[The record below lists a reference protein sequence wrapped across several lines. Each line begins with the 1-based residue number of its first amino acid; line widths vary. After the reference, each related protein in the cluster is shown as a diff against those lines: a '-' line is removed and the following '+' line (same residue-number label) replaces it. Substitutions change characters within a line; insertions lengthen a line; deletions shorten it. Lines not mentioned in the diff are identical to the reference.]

1 MRRLVLLVALFA
13 AASAGALAAAPVA
26 AEIPQWRAVLLAASS
41 DSSPPKIRISHHG
54 PVVLNRALPTDAAGY
69 SPYAVRFADSP
80 APGHTLVWADVI
92 LEGRDTRTVSVL
104 YDFAPG
110 SKQPRVTTHSWDIYG
125 YEKRKVN
132 GHTVFVTAD
141 PAYYARPD
149 IRTYVE
155 TPILVL
161 AYRSGTF
168 VDVTSANP
176 QLIAAELAKYR
187 SGFKPGVC
195 QPDDKMA
202 AYLADMVRLGQTQ
215 RGVADVTRMLNPAS
229 DAQFF
234 ANMNSVL
241 HAKKLIPASL
251 NLAVAAG
258 VPRCD
263 PNKQPAGT

>member
-1 MRRLVLLVALFA
+1 MRRLVALVALFA
-13 AASAGALAAAPVA
+13 AATAGAFAAAPVA
-26 AEIPQWRAVLLAASS
+26 AEIPQWRAVLLAASG
-41 DSSPPKIRISHHG
+41 DSSPPKIRVSHHG
-54 PVVLNRALPTDAAGY
+54 VVVLNRALPADAGGFR
-69 SPYAVRFADSP
+69 PLAVRFADSP
-80 APGHTLVWADVI
+80 APGHTLVWADVVFD
-92 LEGRDTRTVSVL
+92 GRDRNTVSVL

-110 SKQPRVTTHSWDIYG
+110 SQPPRVTTHLWDIYG
-125 YEKRKVN
+125 YERRKVN

-202 AYLADMVRLGQTQ
+202 AYLADMVRSGQTQ
-215 RGVADVTRMLNPAS
+215 RGVADVTRMLNPSS

-241 HAKKLIPASL
+241 HAKKLTSA
-251 NLAVAAG
+251 
-258 VPRCD
+258 
-263 PNKQPAGT
+263 